1 MLPLKPVK
9 RIFTKR
15 LRRPA
20 PLTAPLPFFIL
31 LVFSCLPL
39 VLEGCA
45 PSRPHLPYPLSERT
59 VVSSD
64 GYLRL
69 RIPEGWFVP
78 VDGESSQGLLVWL
91 VKEDYSA
98 TMGLT
103 EIRGDERLRKEVEE
117 TGLLVLGELS
127 FSLKQARDPAAK
139 LLSLP
144 EVFQLNR
151 KRFCA
156 YEFASDNGATT
167 IRTVVF
173 DTGKKFYELTVIPN
187 PKKMPVAMRPIF
199 DAQQAILQMM
209 DW

>member
-9 RIFTKR
+9 RTFTKR
-15 LRRPA
+15 PRRPV
-20 PLTAPLPFFIL
+20 PLTAPLLFLIL
-31 LVFSCLPL
+31 LFFSCLPL
-39 VLEGCA
+39 VLAGCT
-45 PSRPHLPYPLSERT
+45 PSRPRLPYPLSERT

-64 GYLRL
+64 GYLHL

-127 FSLKQARDPAAK
+127 FSLKHARDPAAK

-156 YEFASDNGATT
+156 YEFTLDNGVTT

-173 DTGKKFYELTVIPN
+173 NTGKKFYELSVIPN

-199 DAQQAILQMM
+199 DAQQAILLMM